1 MADGFSVL
9 NSSVEHD
16 PSGSKLRSVLE
27 THLGV
32 ERARGVRELAL
43 AFLTV
48 LSVPLW
54 VVAVRPGWMAEGP
67 RTFVLAAWLTSFVG
81 LVAAVISEARWRRRF
96 GALTAHLPRY

>member
-9 NSSVEHD
+9 HSSAAHD

-32 ERARGVRELAL
+32 ERARGVRELTLAL
-43 AFLTV
+43 LTV
-48 LSVPLW
+48 LSVPVW
-54 VVAVRPGWMAEGP
+54 VVAVRPEWMAQGP

-96 GALTAHLPRY
+96 GAVTAHLPR